1 MRVVYHTRGFTNRRA
16 LCLIKMERADK
27 APRELE
33 KVLASPGKEGNVK
46 ALYLMGKAKRM
57 MREFLT
63 KICMVEV
70 FSSSPISFNRRS
82 IR

>member
-1 MRVVYHTRGFTNRRA
+1 MYMCMNVDYHLGLYNTHTNLRA

-33 KVLASPGKEGNVK
+33 KVLAAAGQEGNVK

-57 MREFLT
+57 TREFFTLVHT
-63 KICMVEV
+63 
-70 FSSSPISFNRRS
+70 RYGL
-82 IR
+82 

>member
-1 MRVVYHTRGFTNRRA
+1 MLLANWELKNRRA

-33 KVLASPGKEGNVK
+33 KVLAAAGQEGNVK

-57 MREFLT
+57 TREFFTLHT
-63 KICMVEV
+63 
-70 FSSSPISFNRRS
+70 RYGL
-82 IR
+82 